1 MDYNIIIILF
11 IFIIIF
17 FMIYH
22 TYNNLKKSIP
32 EKKIIEPFYVSNI
45 NIDTNL
51 DHSILNTNGFVN
63 ELIPKKKELNS
74 IKTKTINTCNKYEGI
89 NNGLI
94 SNYKELNNLNNTD
107 EISKI
112 FDECKPKKFNN
123 INKEFFDK
131 HFYKKDESTDLP
143 LANAPT
149 NFLLKNSLKLSEY

>member
-1 MDYNIIIILF
+1 
-11 IFIIIF
+11 
-17 FMIYH
+17 MIYH

-32 EKKIIEPFYVSNI
+32 QKKIIEPFYVSNI

-94 SNYKELNNLNNTD
+94 PNYKEINNLNNTD
-107 EISKI
+107 DISKI

-143 LANAPT
+143 LANVPT